1 MRIDKRISE
10 EEPKPSYTVN
20 MIINAYNV
28 IARSRRYEHGFALRL
43 SLHDI
48 KCYVESFDNPI
59 DFELF
64 SSCIFMIDD
73 DFIEAQSKK
82 V

>member
-1 MRIDKRISE
+1 
-10 EEPKPSYTVN
+10 

-28 IARSRRYEHGFALRL
+28 IARSRRYEQSMPLKL

-48 KCYVESFDNPI
+48 KCYLESFDNPF